1 MKGINSPTE
10 FEKHYHGYIKLPK
23 ITFEKK
29 YTRVHVVL
37 NNAQMHLRDNLKG
50 FIHVFVC
57 FIFFSFFSSSF
68 LFFGAEFLSS
78 HMEQLSRTA
87 LLSWDSLPSGYK

>member
-1 MKGINSPTE
+1 MKGMNSPTE

-23 ITFEKK
+23 ITFEKR

-57 FIFFSFFSSSF
+57 FIFFLSFPPLSFS
-68 LFFGAEFLSS
+68 L
-78 HMEQLSRTA
+78 EQNFSPLT
-87 LLSWDSLPSGYK
+87 WNN